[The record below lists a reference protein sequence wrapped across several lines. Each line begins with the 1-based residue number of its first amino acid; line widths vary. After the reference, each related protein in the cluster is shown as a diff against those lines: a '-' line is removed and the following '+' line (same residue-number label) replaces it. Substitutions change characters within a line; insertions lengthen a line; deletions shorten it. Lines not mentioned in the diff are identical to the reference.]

1 MAGANYHSAHG
12 DILRDKILREDCI
25 HAKSPPIGRLCT
37 ITYSPGTFPGSMSVY
52 TLKSLEQDPPAV
64 GPSPSGGGAGASI
77 P

>member
-37 ITYSPGTFPGSMSVY
+37 IS
-52 TLKSLEQDPPAV
+52 TLQGLSR
-64 GPSPSGGGAGASI
+64 GA
-77 P
+77 